1 MSATLGQPVDHLFVC
16 QHSAKC
22 LAPVDRHFIHIG
34 KSFIV
39 QLYEYPLC
47 PFIILWIRCI
57 YLSVPVIAETEFLD
71 LTAEII
77 DIHLIEFRDVI
88 TCRSEE
94 RRVGKLP
101 LFLL

>member
-1 MSATLGQPVDHLFVC
+1 YLFFYFLTSRRRHTTSKRDWSSDVCSSDLC

-77 DIHLIEFRDVI
+77 DIHLIEFR
-88 TCRSEE
+88 
-94 RRVGKLP
+94 
-101 LFLL
+101 